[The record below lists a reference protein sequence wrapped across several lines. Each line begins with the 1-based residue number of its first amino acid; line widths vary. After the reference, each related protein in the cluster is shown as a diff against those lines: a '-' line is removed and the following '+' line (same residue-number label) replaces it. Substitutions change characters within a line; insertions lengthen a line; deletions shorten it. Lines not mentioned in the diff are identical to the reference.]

1 MIYGIFLLISVIL
14 SLFYVFIWHKHFDM
28 HFALIFSFV
37 PISELGFFLVAISRN
52 IDEAYAGMKIIY
64 LGGCFLPLFITLS
77 IFSLCKINVNRLLAT
92 LMYLLT
98 CLVYSSVLTIGY
110 LPWYYKDATF
120 IVQNGVSV
128 IIDKHYGFMHTVQ
141 YIMMGLYL
149 LIGFVTI
156 LYCHFRKKDVSKSIT
171 SLLLLPEAISILGFW
186 GGKIARNYFELLS
199 PFYIFAQIV
208 YLIIAFRI
216 CLYNVDDTLVDSIVE
231 TGDTGFLSLDF
242 KRRYLGGN
250 DTIKKIIPEIKDL
263 EVDHKIGKD
272 IPFSDTLNEW
282 IQHFD
287 NEDDRAQFY
296 YETDD
301 AIYKV
306 DIRYLYVGKIKC
318 GYHFFFTDDTDN
330 QKYIKLM
337 DQYNE
342 ELETEVENKTRNIVE
357 MHNKLIMG
365 MAKMVESRDNSTGGH
380 IIRTSEGVRLLI
392 DEIQKDN
399 TYHLS
404 DEFCRDIIKAAPMH
418 DLGKVAVDD
427 KILRKP
433 GKFTPEEYEKMKEH
447 AAEGAKIIHRILEGT
462 DDAYFAQIAENVAH
476 FHHEKWNGQ
485 GYPEGRK
492 GEDIPLEARIMAIAD
507 VYDALVSKRVYKD
520 KFSFEEAD
528 KIIMES
534 MGSHF
539 DPSLEKYYV
548 AARPKFEAYYSSLKE

>member
-1 MIYGIFLLISVIL
+1 
-14 SLFYVFIWHKHFDM
+14 
-28 HFALIFSFV
+28 
-37 PISELGFFLVAISRN
+37 
-52 IDEAYAGMKIIY
+52 
-64 LGGCFLPLFITLS
+64 
-77 IFSLCKINVNRLLAT
+77 
-92 LMYLLT
+92 
-98 CLVYSSVLTIGY
+98 
-110 LPWYYKDATF
+110 
-120 IVQNGVSV
+120 
-128 IIDKHYGFMHTVQ
+128 
-141 YIMMGLYL
+141 
-149 LIGFVTI
+149 
-156 LYCHFRKKDVSKSIT
+156 
-171 SLLLLPEAISILGFW
+171 
-186 GGKIARNYFELLS
+186 
-199 PFYIFAQIV
+199 
-208 YLIIAFRI
+208 
-216 CLYNVDDTLVDSIVE
+216 
-231 TGDTGFLSLDF
+231 
-242 KRRYLGGN
+242 
-250 DTIKKIIPEIKDL
+250 
-263 EVDHKIGKD
+263 
-272 IPFSDTLNEW
+272 
-282 IQHFD
+282 
-287 NEDDRAQFY
+287 
-296 YETDD
+296 
-301 AIYKV
+301 
-306 DIRYLYVGKIKC
+306 
-318 GYHFFFTDDTDN
+318 
-330 QKYIKLM
+330 
-337 DQYNE
+337 
-342 ELETEVENKTRNIVE
+342 
-357 MHNKLIMG
+357 